1 MNRFTIYC
9 TESQTK
15 KAFKLGAPIRRVID
29 ENVACAVIIED
40 GCYHTYEIPTTE
52 QMVGWIESISTIQLH
67 IEKQMLNSGTKYR
80 IWVREECK
88 PFSNIIKMFS
98 YTSRREAC
106 IAAIDAALDYLEQ
119 KKRKITLKVG
129 DKVKSNGK
137 YADINQKLGDV
148 VLTIRHIGKIPSS
161 EKTMLW
167 LKDVAGCFSA
177 DGFEIVKGE

>member
-1 MNRFTIYC
+1 M
-9 TESQTK
+9 
-15 KAFKLGAPIRRVID
+15 
-29 ENVACAVIIED
+29 
-40 GCYHTYEIPTTE
+40 
-52 QMVGWIESISTIQLH
+52 
-67 IEKQMLNSGTKYR
+67 
-80 IWVREECK
+80 
-88 PFSNIIKMFS
+88 
-98 YTSRREAC
+98 
-106 IAAIDAALDYLEQ
+106 
-119 KKRKITLKVG
+119 KIG